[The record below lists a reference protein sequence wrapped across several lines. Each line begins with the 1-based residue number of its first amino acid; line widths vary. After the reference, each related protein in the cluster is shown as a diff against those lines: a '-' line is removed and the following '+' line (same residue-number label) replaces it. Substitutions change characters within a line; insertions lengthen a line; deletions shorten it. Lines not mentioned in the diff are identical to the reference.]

1 MPSPEQ
7 PPHQIPD
14 RPGYRSYLLTALL
27 LTLLLGALSQIQ
39 FLWFHTLSELVA
51 IVIGFALY
59 IVAANT
65 YVFTRN
71 NYLLLLAQGFFWVAG
86 IDAIHTLIFSG
97 IGLPGTGDTGA
108 AMQLWFSAR
117 TLEAAVL
124 LLAPRYLAQRPL
136 PGGSFVLLGAIAT
149 VSMGLVYFDLFPA
162 AVNEGSGAGGFEA
175 AGKYLVITLLL
186 LAGLHTYRKRAQLDV
201 GLYRI
206 ILALIGLSILS
217 ESTFTHDGDIASLSN
232 LIGHITKLWAFG
244 LLLTAVSQWMLAQ
257 PFRLLARGANSFE
270 SMPIPVLLLNPDG
283 EIQAS
288 NRSARE
294 RFPGSDT
301 GHSLHAI
308 WHPKNRPIEECP
320 VCQAIARGEGTRTEL
335 HDPES
340 DEWARISLQPI
351 APSGQLRGFICVHED
366 ITQHKRAAR
375 SLQESEARLRTILDG
390 AADGVFVIDREGRVN
405 YANRQAQALV
415 GYDGEE
421 LRNMGIAELVPG
433 EELDEAT
440 AAFNRVKQSGGER
453 LELHLLQRS
462 GERIPVDI
470 NAVRLPDGTVY
481 GACRDIT
488 QRREAEEKARANER
502 RYRALFDHMLE
513 GFAYCRLLY
522 ENGEPVDFIYLDV
535 NAKFEELS
543 GLHDVVGKRISELI
557 PGIRK
562 TNPELFERYGRVA
575 ATGEPE
581 RFEDFVPELDTWF
594 LLSVYSFEQE
604 HFVAVFDNIT
614 ERKNYQA
621 QLEHQ
626 ATHDPLTG
634 LANRTLLTDRV
645 EQALVY
651 ARRRERQV
659 AVVMLDLDRF
669 KMINDSMGHDTG
681 DALLRQIATRLN
693 SSVRSGDTVARL
705 GGDEFMLVLADM
717 SDELDAVTLA
727 HKLLQAIEQPLTVGR
742 RELVVTASLGVAL
755 YPRDG
760 EDSNLLLRNADTAMF
775 RAKELGGNTFQFYS
789 PEMNERIV
797 ERLELEVG
805 LRRALENDEL
815 VLYYQPQVELKHGT
829 VFGAEALIRW
839 QHPENGM
846 VPPAEFIP
854 LAEESGLIIRIG
866 EWVLDATCAQLRLW
880 QESGKPPLRV
890 AVNVSARQFQ
900 QGDLVDM
907 VKRTLRRHRVQ
918 ASQLELEVTES
929 AVMTDPKHTVTV
941 LRALKQI
948 GVSISLDDFGT
959 GYSSLNYLKRFP
971 IDELKID
978 QSFVRDLTVDPD
990 DEAIAISVITLAHSL
1005 RRRVIAEG
1013 VETEAQLAILQ
1024 RHNCD
1029 AIQGYL
1035 FSRPLPAEQFMELL
1049 TSGKRLAASQV
1060 VAKGND

>member
-7 PPHQIPD
+7 APHPNSD
-14 RPGYRSYLLTALL
+14 WSRYRRYLLTALL

-65 YVFTRN
+65 YIFTRN

-86 IDAIHTLIFSG
+86 IDAIHTLLYSG
-97 IGLPGTGDTGA
+97 IGLHGTGDTGA

-117 TLEAAVL
+117 VLEAAIL

-136 PGGSFVLLGAIAT
+136 PGGSFVLLGAFAT
-149 VSMGLVYFDLFPA
+149 ISMGVVYFGLFPVDIA
-162 AVNEGSGAGGFEA
+162 EGSGSGGFET
-175 AGKYLVITLLL
+175 AGKSLVIALLL
-186 LAGLHTYRKRAQLDV
+186 LAGLHTYRKRALLDT

-217 ESTFTHDGDIASLSN
+217 ESTFAHDRDTASLAN
-232 LIGHITKLWAFG
+232 LIGHLAKLWAFG
-244 LLLTAVSQWMLAQ
+244 LLLAAVSQWMLAH
-257 PFRLLARGANSFE
+257 PFRLLARNAGSFE
-270 SMPIPVLLLNPDG
+270 GMPIPVLLLDPDG
-283 EIQAS
+283 VIQAS

-294 RFPGSDT
+294 HIPGSDA

-308 WHPKNRPIEECP
+308 WHPKSRPIEECP
-320 VCQAIARGEGTRTEL
+320 VCRAIARGEVLRTEL

-340 DEWARISLQPI
+340 DEWARVSLQPI
-351 APSGQLRGFICVHED
+351 AQSGQLRGFICVHED
-366 ITQHKRAAR
+366 ITQHKRADR

-405 YANRQAQALV
+405 YANRQAQTLV
-415 GYDGEE
+415 GYDGRE
-421 LRNMGIAELVPG
+421 LRNRGITDLVPG
-433 EELDEAT
+433 EELEMAL
-440 AAFNRVKQSGGER
+440 AAFNRVKQNGAER

-462 GERIPVDI
+462 GERIPVEV

-488 QRREAEEKARANER
+488 RRREAEEKALANEQ

-513 GFAYCRLLY
+513 GFAYCKLLY
-522 ENGEPVDFIYLDV
+522 QNGEPVDFVYLDV

-543 GLHDVVGKRISELI
+543 GLHAVTGKRVSELL
-557 PGIRK
+557 PGIRE

-581 RFEDFVPELDTWF
+581 RFESF
-594 LLSVYSFEQE
+594 LPGLGAWLLISVYSFERE

-634 LANRTLLTDRV
+634 LANRTLLMDRV

-669 KMINDSMGHDTG
+669 KMVNDSMGHDTG
-681 DALLRQIATRLN
+681 DALLRQIAARI
-693 SSVRSGDTVARL
+693 SSCVRSGDTVARL

-717 SDELDAVTLA
+717 AEELDAVTLA
-727 HKLLQAIEQPLTVGR
+727 RSLLQAIEQPLSVGE
-742 RELVVTASLGVAL
+742 REMFVTASLGIAL

-760 EDSNLLLRNADTAMF
+760 EDSTLLLRNADVAMF
-775 RAKELGGNTFQFYS
+775 RAKELGRNTFQFYS

-805 LRRALENDEL
+805 LRRALEHDEL
-815 VLYYQPQVELKHGT
+815 VLHYQPQVELEHGT
-829 VFGAEALIRW
+829 VFGAEALVRW
-839 QHPENGM
+839 QHPERGM

-854 LAEESGLIIRIG
+854 VAEESGLIIRIG
-866 EWVLDATCAQLRLW
+866 EWVLDAACAQLRRW
-880 QESGKPPLRV
+880 QESGKPPVRV

-900 QGDLVDM
+900 QGDIVEM
-907 VKRTLRRHRVQ
+907 VRRTLQRHRVP

-929 AVMTDPKHTVTV
+929 AVMTDPAHTVTV

-990 DEAIAISVITLAHSL
+990 DAAIAISIITLAHSL

-1013 VETEAQLAILQ
+1013 VETEAQLAVLQ

-1035 FSRPLPAEQFMELL
+1035 FARPMPAERFMELL
-1049 TSGKRLAASQV
+1049 ASGKHLAV
-1060 VAKGND
+1060 EPGGRKGNA